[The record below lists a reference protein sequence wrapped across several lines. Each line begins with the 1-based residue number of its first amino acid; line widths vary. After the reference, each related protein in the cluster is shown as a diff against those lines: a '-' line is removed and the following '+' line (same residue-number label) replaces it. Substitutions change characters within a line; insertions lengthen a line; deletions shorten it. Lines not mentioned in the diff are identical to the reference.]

1 MIHIKASGQ
10 NAPMQRARNAG
21 RKKRGTDNGKW
32 RRDIGG
38 SGEIRTHGTVARCRF
53 SRPVQSTTLPRF
65 RRDCRTAAINGPF
78 QVVPVAHRQC
88 IGRFYPICC
97 AIPRTHGLSSP
108 HCRQPPA
115 LYGPGTPSSCPT
127 PPTPSALLPP
137 RHPITQQRPQRRQRR
152 TPCSPCSSA
161 SAPWAT
167 WCSSSQ

>member
-1 MIHIKASGQ
+1 MSRPRGKTPRCSAHATPDGKREGQ
-10 NAPMQRARNAG
+10 ITENGAG
-21 RKKRGTDNGKW
+21 ILAEAVRFELTNGCPLP
-32 RRDIGG
+32 
-38 SGEIRTHGTVARCRF
+38 V

-78 QVVPVAHRQC
+78 QVAPVGHRQC
-88 IGRFYPICC
+88 IGRFYPICR

-108 HCRQPPA
+108 HFRQPPA

-127 PPTPSALLPP
+127 PPTPSTLLPP
-137 RHPITQQRPQRRQRR
+137 RHPITQQRPHRRQRR
-152 TPCSPCSSA
+152 PPCAPCSSA